1 MSFEL
6 IPTSVFL
13 KELKKLRKK
22 YASLESDLENLG
34 DQLQS
39 NPTMGVE
46 VYKNCYKIRFAIK
59 SKGKGKSGG
68 GRLITW
74 VKVEKERIYLLSI
87 FDKSEKDNVSDRY
100 IKALLES
107 LDS

>member
-6 IPTSVFL
+6 VPTSNFL
-13 KELKKLRKK
+13 KELKRLKKK
-22 YASLESDLENLG
+22 YPSLVNDLQILE
-34 DQLQS
+34 DQLRE
-39 NPTMGVE
+39 NPTTGVE

-59 SKGKGKSGG
+59 SKAKGKSGG

-87 FDKSEKDNVSDRY
+87 YDKSDKETVTDQY
-100 IKALLES
+100 IKALLKS
-107 LDS
+107 LDF

>member
-13 KELKKLRKK
+13 KELKKLKKK
-22 YASLESDLENLG
+22 YASLESDLEILG
-34 DQLQS
+34 EQLFS
-39 NPTMGVE
+39 NPRLGVE

-59 SKGKGKSGG
+59 SKSKGKSSG

-74 VKVEKERIYLLSI
+74 VKLEKERIYLLSI
-87 FDKSEKDNVSDRY
+87 YDKSEKESLTDQY

-107 LDS
+107 LED

>member
-6 IPTSVFL
+6 IPTSGFL

-34 DQLQS
+34 DQLLS

-59 SKGKGKSGG
+59 SKSKGKSGG

-74 VKVEKERIYLLSI
+74 VKLEKERIYLLSI
-87 FDKSEKDNVSDRY
+87 YDKSEKETLTDQY
-100 IKALLES
+100 IRALLDS
-107 LDS
+107 LET

>member
-13 KELKKLRKK
+13 KELKKLKKK
-22 YASLESDLENLG
+22 YVSIESDLEILG
-34 DQLQS
+34 EQLLT
-39 NPTMGVE
+39 NPKIEVE
-46 VYKNCYKIRFAIK
+46 VYKNCYKIRFGIK
-59 SKGKGKSGG
+59 SKSKGKSGG

-74 VKVEKERIYLLSI
+74 VKLESERIYLISI
-87 FDKSEKDNVSDRY
+87 YDKSEKETLTDQY

-107 LDS
+107 LEE

>member
-6 IPTSVFL
+6 VPTSNFL
-13 KELKKLRKK
+13 KELKKLKKK
-22 YASLESDLENLG
+22 YPSLVNDLEILEY
-34 DQLQS
+34 QLQE
-39 NPTMGVE
+39 NPTTGVE
-46 VYKNCYKIRFAIK
+46 VYKNCYKIRFSIK

-87 FDKSEKDNVSDRY
+87 YDKSDKETVTDQY

-107 LDS
+107 LDF

>member
-13 KELKKLRKK
+13 KELKRLKKK
-22 YASLESDLENLG
+22 YVSLESDLEILSE
-34 DQLQS
+34 QLIS

-59 SKGKGKSGG
+59 SKTKGKSGG

-74 VKVEKERIYLLSI
+74 VKLEKERIYLLSI
-87 FDKSEKDNVSDRY
+87 YDKSEKENVTDQY

-107 LDS
+107 LGG

>member
-13 KELKKLRKK
+13 KELKKLKKK
-22 YASLESDLENLG
+22 YSSLESDLENLG
-34 DQLQS
+34 EMLLS
-39 NPTMGVE
+39 NPTMGIE

-59 SKGKGKSGG
+59 SKSKGKSGG

-74 VKVEKERIYLLSI
+74 VKLEKERIYLLSI
-87 FDKSEKDNVSDRY
+87 YDKSEKESISDQY
-100 IKALLES
+100 VKALLDS
-107 LDS
+107 LET

>member
-39 NPTMGVE
+39 NPRMGVE

-59 SKGKGKSGG
+59 SKSKGKSGG

>member
-1 MSFEL
+1 MSYEL

-13 KELKKLRKK
+13 KELKRLKKK
-22 YASLESDLENLG
+22 YASLGSDLEILG
-34 DQLQS
+34 EQLLS

-59 SKGKGKSGG
+59 SKTRSKSGG

-74 VKVEKERIYLLSI
+74 VRLERERIYLLSI
-87 FDKSEKDNVSDRY
+87 YDKSEKESITDQY

-107 LDS
+107 LDR

>member
-1 MSFEL
+1 MSYKL
-6 IPTSVFL
+6 IPTSNFL

-22 YASLESDLENLG
+22 YPSIESDLEILG
-34 DQLQS
+34 NQLFK
-39 NPTMGVE
+39 NPQLGVE
-46 VYKNCYKIRFAIK
+46 VYKNCYKIRFSIK

-87 FDKSEKDNVSDRY
+87 FDKSDKENVSDQY
-100 IKALLES
+100 IKTLLES

>member
-1 MSFEL
+1 MSYEL

-13 KELKKLRKK
+13 KELKRLKKK
-22 YASLESDLENLG
+22 YASLGSDLEILG
-34 DQLQS
+34 EQLLS

-46 VYKNCYKIRFAIK
+46 VYKYCYKIRFAIK
-59 SKGKGKSGG
+59 SKTRGKSGG

-74 VKVEKERIYLLSI
+74 VRLERERIYLLSI
-87 FDKSEKDNVSDRY
+87 YDKSEKESITDQY

>member
-59 SKGKGKSGG
+59 SKSKGKSGG

-74 VKVEKERIYLLSI
+74 VKLEKERIYLLSI
-87 FDKSEKDNVSDRY
+87 YDKSERESITDQY
-100 IKALLES
+100 IKALLNS
-107 LDS
+107 LET

>member
-1 MSFEL
+1 MSYEL

-13 KELKKLRKK
+13 KELKRLKKK
-22 YASLESDLENLG
+22 YASLGSDLEILG
-34 DQLQS
+34 EQLLS

-59 SKGKGKSGG
+59 SKTRGKSGG
-68 GRLITW
+68 ERLITW
-74 VKVEKERIYLLSI
+74 VRLERERIYLLSI
-87 FDKSEKDNVSDRY
+87 YDKSEKESITDQY